1 MVICMFKRG
10 TNGINGVVLAKK
22 LEESNYTAV
31 FVSDGELLTGKD
43 GNPFIDRGYTDRAVA
58 DRIRSFRKDGYEVTI
73 KKCDWKSAF
82 NS

>member
-22 LEESNYTAV
+22 LEEINYTAV
-31 FVSDGELLTGKD
+31 FVSDGEVLTDKD
-43 GNPFIDRGYTDRAVA
+43 GNPFVDRGYTDRAVA

-73 KKCDWKSAF
+73 KKCEWKSAF